1 MYLFSRIAMAIVLL
15 CAATGAEARFLQADP
30 VGYRDDLNLYAYV
43 GNDPNDKVDP
53 TGRDGVWVE
62 DKNTGQVTLVI
73 PVEFTGQDA
82 NPANVAAIVNRD
94 NTLTVA
100 DPSLKISV
108 ISTSTPINGV
118 LNHMDF
124 SPGYDKATCGS
135 AGECVY
141 PMLGSNHAHINSANP
156 QSIDAAAHDVL
167 HFPGIKD
174 EYQEG
179 PPGPHGERTSTA
191 SPGYNNSNIMTSRGG
206 NQLTPQQFNEAK
218 KNPTTKICTVKTGSK
233 IPTCH

>member
-1 MYLFSRIAMAIVLL
+1 MPGLSKCIVVLILL
-15 CAATGAEARFLQADP
+15 TMGSTADARFLQADP

-82 NPANVAAIVNRD
+82 SPANVTAIVNRD
-94 NTLTVA
+94 NTLTIA
-100 DPSLKISV
+100 NPSLRISV

-124 SPGYDKATCGS
+124 SPGYDNASCKA

-141 PMLGSNHAHINSANP
+141 PSLGSNHAHINSANG

-167 HFPGIKD
+167 HFPGIQD
-174 EYQEG
+174 RYEEG
-179 PPGPHGERTSTA
+179 KPDVQGNRTSTPT
-191 SPGYNNSNIMTSRGG
+191 PGYTNSNIMTSR
-206 NQLTPQQFNEAK
+206 
-218 KNPTTKICTVKTGSK
+218 TGTELK
-233 IPTCH
+233 P